1 MESEFSEP
9 WYSLDW
15 FDPATLKTFSWENPL
30 ILYALIAIPLLF
42 LLRFITRI
50 FLGYRS
56 YQKLPVALHKR
67 DLNSSILSYL
77 WLLPEFLL
85 MMITLLVV
93 TALARPQKTNE
104 KVEQWTEGIDI
115 MLALDISQSMQIEDF
130 TPNRLEAAKKVAL
143 GFIGGRIQDRIGLVV
158 FSGDAFSLAPLTTD
172 YDLLTS
178 YINDINF
185 EMIESRGTAIGSAMA
200 VVTNRMRE
208 SESKSKVCILLS
220 DGDNTAGNIDPITA
234 AELASAYGI
243 KIYTIVVGREGQV
256 PFGKDF
262 FGRPNMIENTID
274 ERTLRKMAEIG
285 GGEFF
290 RATDNKALAQVF
302 AQIDRF
308 EKAEIKET
316 RFKDTSD
323 YYYIYLQWAVCLLLL
338 WMLLKSTFV
347 TNVLQD

>member
-1 MESEFSEP
+1 
-9 WYSLDW
+9 
-15 FDPATLKTFSWENPL
+15 
-30 ILYALIAIPLLF
+30 
-42 LLRFITRI
+42 
-50 FLGYRS
+50 
-56 YQKLPVALHKR
+56 
-67 DLNSSILSYL
+67 
-77 WLLPEFLL
+77 
-85 MMITLLVV
+85 MI
-93 TALARPQKTNE
+93 
-104 KVEQWTEGIDI
+104 
-115 MLALDISQSMQIEDF
+115 ALDVSQSMLIEDF
-130 TPNRLEAAKKVAL
+130 EPNRLEAAKKVAQN
-143 GFIGGRIQDRIGLVV
+143 FIDGRVQDRIGLVV

-172 YDLLTS
+172 YNLLRS
-178 YINDINF
+178 YIKDISF

-208 SESKSKVCILLS
+208 SDSKSKVCILLS
-220 DGDNTAGNIDPITA
+220 DGENTAGNIDPVTA

-243 KIYTIVVGREGQV
+243 KIYTIVVGKEGLV

-262 FGRPNMIENTID
+262 FGRPHMIENTID

-302 AQIDRF
+302 AKIDRF

-323 YYYIYLQWAVCLLLL
+323 YYFVYLQWAICLFLFWL
-338 WMLLKSTFV
+338 LLKSTFI

>member
-1 MESEFSEP
+1 MESDLLNP

-15 FDPATLKTFSWENPL
+15 FSPSTLRAFAWEHPQFL
-30 ILYALIAIPLLF
+30 LAVLAVPLLF
-42 LLRFITRI
+42 IFRWVLRYYFN
-50 FLGYRS
+50 
-56 YQKLPVALHKR
+56 QKLPVAVSQKDLHTSAINLIR
-67 DLNSSILSYL
+67 
-77 WLLPEFLL
+77 LLPEFLL
-85 MMITLLVV
+85 MLSLMLIF

-115 MLALDISQSMQIEDF
+115 MIALDISQSMQIQDF
-130 TPNRLEAAKKVAL
+130 TPDRLQAAKEVAL
-143 GFIGGRIQDRIGLVV
+143 NFVQGRLQDRIGLVV

-172 YDLLTS
+172 YDLLRS
-178 YINDINF
+178 YISEINF
-185 EMIESRGTAIGSAMA
+185 EMIENRGTAIGSAMA

-234 AELASAYGI
+234 AKLASAYGI
-243 KIYTIVVGREGQV
+243 KIYTIVVGKEGLV
-256 PFGKDF
+256 PYGKDF
-262 FGRPNMIENTID
+262 FGRPNMIENTVD
-274 ERTLRKMAEIG
+274 ETTMRKMADIG

-290 RATDNKALAQVF
+290 RATDNQALSQVF
-302 AQIDRF
+302 KKIDQY

-323 YYYIYLQWAVCLLLL
+323 YYFIYLQWAVSLFLL
-338 WMLLKSTFV
+338 WLLLKSTFL